1 MEEGREMAADFSLAA
16 VLLMGL
22 AAFRLT
28 RLIVFD
34 KITEFIRAP
43 FFNEI
48 EQENEQG
55 EKEIYL
61 VPKSDGLRGWIGEL
75 LSCYWC
81 TGIWVSLFI
90 GGLHY
95 FGTQTG
101 EFLIVILAVAAIA
114 SFIET
119 VTLRLLG
126 Q

>member
-1 MEEGREMAADFSLAA
+1 MEEDGEMAADFSWAA

-22 AAFRLT
+22 ASFRLT

-61 VPKSDGLRGWIGEL
+61 VPKSAGLKGWIGEL

-81 TGIWVSLFI
+81 TGIWASLFI

-95 FGTQTG
+95 FSTPAG